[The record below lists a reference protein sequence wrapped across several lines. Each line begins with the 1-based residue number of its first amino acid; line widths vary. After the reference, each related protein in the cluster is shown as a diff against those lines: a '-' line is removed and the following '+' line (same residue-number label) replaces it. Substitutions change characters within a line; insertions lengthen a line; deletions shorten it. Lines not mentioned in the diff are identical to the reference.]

1 MLRMS
6 QHAPAQTDRGIN
18 VHDRSGRG
26 DWMPAGWQQGSKVVP
41 AGHAR
46 ESFENVGEVC
56 LRVVTVAVPA
66 PPLGSTSL
74 PACPPADAVLS
85 DSCND

>member
-26 DWMPAGWQQGSKVVP
+26 GGLPARRQQRAEVVLSGHGWQTLE
-41 AGHAR
+41 H
-46 ESFENVGEVC
+46 VGE
-56 LRVVTVAVPA
+56 THPA
-66 PPLGSTSL
+66 ETGKK
-74 PACPPADAVLS
+74 A
-85 DSCND
+85 